1 MPASFWV
8 TKWELGA
15 TEVAENFL
23 TVPSEFLLLPGRVG
37 WEAMSF
43 VVSNIL

>member
-1 MPASFWV
+1 MPARLRV
-8 TKWELGA
+8 AKWELGA
-15 TEVAENFL
+15 TEVAENL
-23 TVPSEFLLLPGRVG
+23 LAVPSEFLLLPGRVG